1 MIGHAQAGALAQL
14 QQQAG
19 IEAHGS
25 VVTLDDDAPVI
36 DQCGGFQAAFD
47 PVEGR
52 PETQRQVVIDPV
64 AEGRLQGHH
73 VDFAVV
79 AEEAALEAFFV
90 LGDHAVGHIEA
101 QAEGP
106 LLVQRIDVETH
117 GHAGEGHHVAIIAAG
132 QWLIGQ
138 WCAAGSVVNAG
149 LGQDHRR
156 AHAGLLALE
165 QGHAGRVAIHRGGV
179 VGRGGTTGKGRAHGA
194 DTLFV
199 EGKTGSQQ

>member
-106 LLVQRIDVETH
+106 LLVQRVDVETH
-117 GHAGEGHHVAIIAAG
+117 GHAGEGHHVAIIAAR
-132 QWLIGQ
+132 Q
-138 WCAAGSVVNAG
+138 CAACGGCGAAGIDAG
-149 LGQDHRR
+149 LGKNHCSAD
-156 AHAGLLALE
+156 AGLFALE
-165 QGHAGRVAIHRGGV
+165 QCHASRVAIHRGGV